1 MITKLLSVCC
11 VIIFCVLTNFSYLTK
26 GMAQVPAEEFG
37 IEKTCSNSELD
48 PSFQTDYDP
57 AKEEFLNYENSSL
70 GFRMQYPA
78 DWKRIEEHCILE
90 AQGLIQSASTI
101 NLMSTP
107 NSKEYGLMGISV
119 GDFVFEGPID
129 TFIDIYSND
138 FGNMIES
145 KQAIT
150 FAGLPAAKFIINTGN
165 NTELLQITTLAHDR
179 KYDITTPIADWIANS
194 TVSTMLNSFEIIS
207 PSELNATDQTDSS
220 EINELG

>member
-1 MITKLLSVCC
+1 MNL
-11 VIIFCVLTNFSYLTK
+11 SYLTK

-37 IEKTCSNSELD
+37 IEKTCSNSESD

-57 AKEEFLNYENSSL
+57 AKDKFLVYENSSL
-70 GFRMQYPA
+70 GFRIQHPS

-101 NLMSTP
+101 NLMSIP
-107 NSKEYGLMGISV
+107 NSKEYGLVGISV
-119 GDFVFEGPID
+119 GDFAFEGPID
-129 TFIDIYSND
+129 TFIDVYSSD
-138 FGNMIES
+138 LGNIIKS

-179 KYDITTPIADWIANS
+179 KFDITTPIADWISNS
-194 TVSTMLNSFEIIS
+194 TVSAILDSFEIIS
-207 PSELNATDQTDSS
+207 PSELNATDQADSL